1 MAMKNISFYR
11 IGLLFKRYF
20 SENWKKDVIV
30 AAIIFA
36 VEMLTSLEQETSSM
50 SWFLLFVFFMLYSG
64 RIFGMLGKPQKA
76 INYLMLPASG
86 CEKLTVNLILSH
98 FYYPVLLIAASC
110 LGIWA
115 SSFLCYFIYD
125 EFTFKS
131 IEFWETT
138 RIWSTEIWIAALF
151 LLVTNAIMMFGSVY
165 FKKGA
170 VIKTLLCELVF
181 FKLYVISIA
190 FFVFKMAVFENAII
204 TTPDQIYWA
213 KVILISFILCMTAF
227 FWTLSYFRLKETEA

>member
-1 MAMKNISFYR
+1 MKNISFYR

-36 VEMLTSLEQETSSM
+36 VEMLTSLKQEASSV

-64 RIFGMLGKPQKA
+64 RIFGMLGKPQRA

-86 CEKLTVNLILSH
+86 CEKLTANLILSH
-98 FYYPVLLIAASC
+98 FYYPILLVVASC

-131 IEFWETT
+131 IDFVYINGTCG
-138 RIWSTEIWIAALF
+138 IWYTVLF
-151 LLVTNAIMMFGSVY
+151 LLLTNAIMMFGSVY
-165 FKKGA
+165 FRKAA
-170 VIKTLLCELVF
+170 VIKTLLCEAAFFVALMMVFSGIWLISSRNGFVIRSIDQLPAEWILNVIVSAVMLVE
-181 FKLYVISIA
+181 IA
-190 FFVFKMAVFENAII
+190 FF
-204 TTPDQIYWA
+204 W
-213 KVILISFILCMTAF
+213 L
-227 FWTLSYFRLKETEA
+227 LSYFRLKETEA

>member
-1 MAMKNISFYR
+1 MKNISFYR

-20 SENWKKDVIV
+20 CENWKKDVIV

-36 VEMLTSLEQETSSM
+36 VEMLTSLEQETSDI
-50 SWFLLFVFFMLYSG
+50 SWFLLFVFFILYSG
-64 RIFGMLGKPQKA
+64 RIFGMLGKPQRA

-98 FYYPVLLIAASC
+98 FYYPVLLIVASC

-115 SSFLCYFIYD
+115 SSFFCYFIYD

-131 IEFWETT
+131 IEF
-138 RIWSTEIWIAALF
+138 IKISGTEWYFVLF
-151 LLVTNAIMMFGSVY
+151 LLLTNAIMMFGSVY
-165 FKKGA
+165 FKKAA

-190 FFVFKMAVFENAII
+190 FFAFKLAVFENAII

-213 KVILISFILCMTAF
+213 KIISSSFMLCMIAF
-227 FWTLSYFRLKETEA
+227 FWVLSYFRLKETEA

>member
-1 MAMKNISFYR
+1 MKNISFYR

-20 SENWKKDVIV
+20 SENWKKDIIV

-64 RIFGMLGKPQKA
+64 RIFGMLGKPQRA

-98 FYYPVLLIAASC
+98 FYYPVLLIVASC
-110 LGIWA
+110 LGIWT

-131 IEFWETT
+131 IDFMGTST
-138 RIWSTEIWIAALF
+138 IWGVEIWYFALF
-151 LLVTNAIMMFGSVY
+151 LLLSNAVMMFGSVY
-165 FKKGA
+165 FRKAA
-170 VIKTLLCELVF
+170 VIKTLLCEAAFIAAFMMVFSGIWLISLRNGFILRRIDQLPAEWLVNVIVSAIMIVEIVF
-181 FKLYVISIA
+181 FWL
-190 FFVFKMAVFENAII
+190 
-204 TTPDQIYWA
+204 
-213 KVILISFILCMTAF
+213 LSF
-227 FWTLSYFRLKETEA
+227 FRLKETEA

>member
-20 SENWKKDVIV
+20 CENWKKDVIV

-36 VEMLTSLEQETSSM
+36 VEMLTSLEQETSSV
-50 SWFLLFVFFMLYSG
+50 SWFVLFIFFILYSG

-76 INYLMLPASG
+76 INYLMLPASRV
-86 CEKLTVNLILSH
+86 EKLTVNIILSH

-115 SSFLCYFIYD
+115 SSFFCYFIYD

-131 IEFWETT
+131 IDFMG
-138 RIWSTEIWIAALF
+138 IWGVEWYFVLF
-151 LLVTNAIMMFGSVY
+151 LLLTNAIMMFGSVY
-165 FKKGA
+165 SKKAA
-170 VIKTLLCELVF
+170 VIKTLLCEAAFFVAFMVVFSGIWLISLRNGFVLRRIDQLPAEWLINVIVSAIMLVE
-181 FKLYVISIA
+181 IA
-190 FFVFKMAVFENAII
+190 FF
-204 TTPDQIYWA
+204 W
-213 KVILISFILCMTAF
+213 L
-227 FWTLSYFRLKETEA
+227 LSYFRLKETEA

>member
-20 SENWKKDVIV
+20 CENWKKDAIV

-36 VEMLTSLEQETSSM
+36 VEMLTSLEQETSHI
-50 SWFLLFVFFMLYSG
+50 SWFLLFIFFILYSG
-64 RIFGMLGKPQKA
+64 RIFGMLGKPQRA

-98 FYYPVLLIAASC
+98 FYYPILLIAASC

-115 SSFLCYFIYD
+115 SSFFCYFIYD

-131 IEFWETT
+131 INYMGIVGSST
-138 RIWSTEIWIAALF
+138 IWYACLF
-151 LLVTNAIMMFGSVY
+151 LLLNNAVMMFGSVY
-165 FKKGA
+165 FRKAA
-170 VIKTLLCELVF
+170 VIKTLLCEA
-181 FKLYVISIA
+181 A
-190 FFVFKMAVFENAII
+190 FFMLYAIVMVLFIFKTVINEMYVTADKIEYGN
-204 TTPDQIYWA
+204 
-213 KVILISFILCMTAF
+213 VILIVFMLCVTVF
-227 FWTLSYFRLKETEA
+227 FWVLSYFRLKETEA